1 MYKKKIGKKINRI
14 RVNMGLSMN
23 EFGKR
28 IDKDS
33 PVKSGV
39 VSNWENGIQL
49 PNKKRLKRIADLGG
63 ISVENLLNAQLVSYT
78 DLEKN
83 IKSKDIE
90 YLIKENFTH
99 LFQSELSLLNSRYNV
114 NFHKVLTLIDLLLD
128 EDTLNL
134 EELIEEIYKSISEN
148 HFDFYT
154 DTLFVL
160 INEDHNN
167 LSVKIYITDLLYA
180 VLLQISLEYPNV
192 YYKNLQLQID
202 NFKKE
207 IEKISKKGYIFK
219 DYKQDIYLP
228 KFINERNYEEL
239 LKEVGDL
246 KGSKNMKYIINK
258 NQ

>member
-23 EFGKR
+23 EFGER
-28 IDKDS
+28 IDKAS

-39 VSNWENGIQL
+39 ISNWENGIQL

-63 ISVENLLNAQLVSYT
+63 ISVEKLLNAQLVSYT

-90 YLIKENFTH
+90 ILIKENLMH
-99 LFQSELSLLNSRYNV
+99 LFQSELPLLNSRYNV
-114 NFHKVLTLIDLLLD
+114 KFHKVLTLIDLLLN
-128 EDTLNL
+128 EETLNL
-134 EELIEEIYKSISEN
+134 EELIEKMYKSISEN
-148 HFDFYT
+148 NFDFYT

-160 INEDHNN
+160 INEDHND
-167 LSVKIYITDLLYA
+167 LSVKIYITDFLYA
-180 VLLQISLEYPNV
+180 ILLQISLEYPNV

-207 IEKISKKGYIFK
+207 IENISKKGYIFK

-239 LKEVGDL
+239 LNEVKGL
-246 KGSKNMKYIINK
+246 KDSENIKCIIDKN
-258 NQ
+258 